1 MKGCLHPLQLHPR
14 GRMEGFTEG
23 PSAGEAPSSPMLP
36 HPHGCMLGQGESC
49 CPDEPLS
56 PSACCQDRS
65 ALCRLSVIRL
75 AGGSRLGLEGS
86 RFYPLKGRRAAQSSA
101 GGPSHG
107 DGISP
112 SILVRPGRQ
121 RCPNPLGGLDPTPFE
136 VPPAPIFV
144 WLPSVPRF
152 PHAAQDEGLGPV
164 PPGSRS
170 RSQLLA
176 IVGRFLALAWSR
188 GRSPA

>member
-1 MKGCLHPLQLHPR
+1 MLGRLAAACRGLGAWGTSYTLGMVVLDQTKAPAGSPSCLPDGKHWRQRRMKGCLQLHPR

-23 PSAGEAPSSPMLP
+23 PNAGEAPSPPTLP

-121 RCPNPLGGLDPTPFE
+121 RCPNPLGGLDPD
-136 VPPAPIFV
+136 
-144 WLPSVPRF
+144 
-152 PHAAQDEGLGPV
+152 AQH
-164 PPGSRS
+164 RS
-170 RSQLLA
+170 RCPRLSSL
-176 IVGRFLALAWSR
+176 
-188 GRSPA
+188 